1 MSMISPRKLVPG
13 MKLTRPVLNKSGLV
27 MIGENVVLTEGLIAK
42 IRGMDMD
49 TDTVQVEGTSRGLPP
64 KEEML
69 AQLDRRFKNVET
81 QPHMGEIKRL
91 IAEHI
96 EGLYADHGPEVAK
109 K

>member
-1 MSMISPRKLVPG
+1 MSIISPRKLVPG

-27 MIGENVVLTEGLIAK
+27 MIGENVVLTESLIAK
-42 IRGMDMD
+42 IRDMDMD
-49 TDTVQVEGTSRGLPP
+49 AVQVEGTSRGLPP

-69 AQLDRRFKNVET
+69 AQLDRRFRNVET

-96 EGLYADHGPEVAK
+96 EGLCADHGPEVAK